1 MTTFQTSRESEGQAQ
16 PSEECCDSDCN
27 GLCIKWTIHF
37 RQAESLKANLLESGR
52 SVSESGKAVLE
63 GGKAASEAGKGLSD
77 LWVTRQKLEDVYK
90 HLLLMDL
97 EYALDK
103 KVEQDL

>member
-1 MTTFQTSRESEGQAQ
+1 M
-16 PSEECCDSDCN
+16 
-27 GLCIKWTIHF
+27 
-37 RQAESLKANLLESGR
+37 
-52 SVSESGKAVLE
+52 SESGKGVLE
-63 GGKAASEAGKGLSD
+63 GGKSASEGGKGGSEVGKGVCD

-90 HLLLMDL
+90 RLLLMDL

>member
-1 MTTFQTSRESEGQAQ
+1 M
-16 PSEECCDSDCN
+16 
-27 GLCIKWTIHF
+27 
-37 RQAESLKANLLESGR
+37 
-52 SVSESGKAVLE
+52 SESGKSVLD
-63 GGKAASEAGKGLSD
+63 GGKGGTEAGKGGSEAGKGVSD

-90 HLLLMDL
+90 RLLLMDL